1 MTRIEL
7 SQADI
12 ADIEDAMD
20 DPSLS
25 DKVRHKPLVIRM
37 HSEGAKGGSSPGA
50 SSCTPTPS
58 PITSKSGSRAASPL
72 SWRIVTTGPAGSA
85 TACWDR

>member
-25 DKVRHKPLVIRM
+25 DKVRHKLLVIRF
-37 HSEGAKGGSSPGA
+37 AQ
-50 SSCTPTPS
+50 
-58 PITSKSGSRAASPL
+58 
-72 SWRIVTTGPAGSA
+72 
-85 TACWDR
+85 